1 MPFSPLDKAIIRE
14 LQGNIPLEP
23 RPFLRIAQRLDIP
36 EEMLLEKIREF
47 REKGYIRRFGA
58 ALRHREMGL
67 KANPMIV
74 WRVPEQLI
82 DIVGRKIAA
91 YPQVTHCYHRPPLP
105 KFPYNLFSMI
115 HSETEEECFDLAA
128 KISRETGITE
138 YQLLF
143 STAELKKTS
152 MKYFM
157 E

>member
-1 MPFSPLDKAIIRE
+1 MPFSPLDKDIIRE

-23 RPFLRIAQRLDIP
+23 RPFLSIAQKLGIP

-47 REKGYIRRFGA
+47 LEVGYIRRFGA

-74 WRVPEQLI
+74 WQVPEQLI
-82 DIVGRKIAA
+82 DVVGSKIVA

-105 KFPYNLFSMI
+105 HFPYNLFSMI
-115 HSETEEECFDLAA
+115 HSETEKECFDLAE

-143 STAELKKTS
+143 STRELKKTS